1 MFVLW
6 STWPLDAE
14 DNSYF
19 AENKGLT
26 VIGYLG
32 SFAINFGAQIWM
44 TFVSGLALYFAL
56 PRHTFGQCQQIL
68 FPKYFAMNA
77 GLSIATLILFAKLNQ
92 PSQWETQHYMQAAVL
107 SVNSLVNLGVRLY
120 LVPPLLRLM
129 HMKYKFESVAGS
141 GEEIG
146 HLNQKDLIKCPRYQ
160 MIHKRFRR
168 THMSVAI
175 CNMIVLVC
183 TIIHLHYLA
192 HRISI
197 S

>member
-6 STWPLDAE
+6 STWPLEKDE
-14 DNSYF
+14 NSYF
-19 AENKGLT
+19 TENKGLT

-77 GLSIATLILFAKLNQ
+77 GLSIATLILFAKLNKV
-92 PSQWETQHYMQAAVL
+92 SQWQTQQYIQAIAL
-107 SVNSLVNLGVRLY
+107 AACSLINLGVRLY

-129 HMKYKFESVAGS
+129 HMKYKFESAAGS
-141 GEEIG
+141 GEEVG
-146 HLNQKDLIKCPRYQ
+146 SFNQKDLIKCPRYQ

>member
-6 STWPLDAE
+6 STWPLDTQE
-14 DNSYF
+14 NSYF
-19 AENKGLT
+19 TENKGLT

-77 GLSIATLILFAKLNQ
+77 GLSIITLILFAKLNQ
-92 PSQWETQHYMQAAVL
+92 SSLWETQYIQAIVL
-107 SVNSLVNLGVRLY
+107 SVSSLVNLGVRLY

-146 HLNQKDLIKCPRYQ
+146 HLNPKDLIKCPRYQ
-160 MIHKRFRR
+160 MIQKRFRR

-175 CNMIVLVC
+175 CNMTVLVC